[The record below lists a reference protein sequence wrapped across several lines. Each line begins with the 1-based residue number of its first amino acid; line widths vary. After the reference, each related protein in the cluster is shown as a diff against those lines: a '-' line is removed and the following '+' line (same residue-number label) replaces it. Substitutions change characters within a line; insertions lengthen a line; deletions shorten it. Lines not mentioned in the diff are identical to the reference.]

1 MIRKFIVLPDVSR
14 SCPLI
19 LAVSLRLSVILKNL
33 EGRRLKVEW
42 YRLAEFESYIVYA
55 PRAISKSPTPMR
67 FFL

>member
-1 MIRKFIVLPDVSR
+1 MIMKVIVFPDVSL

-42 YRLAEFESYIVYA
+42 YKLAELESYIV
-55 PRAISKSPTPMR
+55 
-67 FFL
+67 